1 MDLQQKKEL
10 RKYLLVRR
18 LKKITKP
25 IKIKTRIIKQDKAN
39 RVNLI
44 SLESSFNDFID
55 MKLIY
60 KKKIKNGKT
69 RAN

>member
-1 MDLQQKKEL
+1 MDSKQKKEL

-18 LKKITKP
+18 LKKISQP
-25 IKIKTRIIKQDKAN
+25 IKIKTRIIKKDYKK

-44 SLESSFNDFID
+44 SLESSLNDFVD

-60 KKKIKNGKT
+60 KKK
-69 RAN
+69 